1 MPVGGS
7 AARRYA
13 EAMFEVAVR
22 ENAVPAY
29 RASVERV
36 RDALGPDVVRWLRDR
51 VVPVARRRETLA
63 AATKGEPPAL
73 RAVLELL
80 LERDRLVLLPG
91 IAAAFGELAD
101 RRDGVVRA
109 RITTPV
115 EMDTGHRDEVVRRL
129 EQTTGKR
136 IRPTFA
142 VDPALLGGVTVQL
155 GDRLIDA
162 SVRAQLDALR
172 SQLASQ

>member
-1 MPVGGS
+1 MPLGGS

-22 ENAVPAY
+22 ENAVPEY

-36 RDALGPDVVRWLRDR
+36 RDALGPEIVRWLRDR
-51 VVPVARRRETLA
+51 VVPVDRRRAALE
-63 AATKGEPPAL
+63 AATKGEPAAL
-73 RAVLELL
+73 RAVLDLL

-91 IAAAFGELAD
+91 IAAAYGELAD
-101 RRDGVVRA
+101 RREGVVRA
-109 RITTPV
+109 KITTPV
-115 EMDTGHRDEVVRRL
+115 ELDEGHRADVVRRL

-162 SVRAQLDALR
+162 SVRAQLDELR
-172 SQLASQ
+172 SQLAST

>member
-1 MPVGGS
+1 MALGGS

-13 EAMFEVAVR
+13 EALFEVALR
-22 ENAVPAY
+22 ENAVPEY
-29 RASVERV
+29 RGSLERV
-36 RDALGPDVVRWLRDR
+36 RDALGPDIVRWLRDR
-51 VVPVARRRETLA
+51 VVPVDRRRGALEA
-63 AATKGEPPAL
+63 AAKGEPAAV

-80 LERDRLVLLPG
+80 LERDRLLLLPG
-91 IAAAFGELAD
+91 IAAAFGQLAD
-101 RRDGVVRA
+101 RRNGIVRA
-109 RITTPV
+109 KITTPV
-115 EMDTGHRDEVVRRL
+115 ELDSGHRDEVVRRL

-142 VDPALLGGVTVQL
+142 VDPALLGGVTIQL

-172 SQLASQ
+172 TQLAST

>member
-1 MPVGGS
+1 MAVGGS

-13 EAMFEVAVR
+13 EALYEVAAR

-36 RDALGPDVVRWLRDR
+36 REALGPDVVRWLRDR
-51 VVPVARRRETLA
+51 VVPVERRRAALE
-63 AATKGEPPAL
+63 AATKGEPVAL
-73 RAVLELL
+73 RAVLDLL

-109 RITTPV
+109 KITTPV
-115 EMDTGHRDEVVRRL
+115 ALDESHRADVVRRL

-162 SVRAQLDALR
+162 SIRAQLDELR
-172 SQLASQ
+172 SQLASS

>member
-1 MPVGGS
+1 MAVGGS

-13 EAMFEVAVR
+13 EALFEVAAR
-22 ENAVPAY
+22 ESVVPDY
-29 RASVERV
+29 RASLERV

-51 VVPVARRRETLA
+51 VVPVDRRRETLG
-63 AATKGEPPAL
+63 AATKGEPVAV
-73 RAVLELL
+73 RAVLDLL
-80 LERDRLVLLPG
+80 LERDRLALLPG

-109 RITTPV
+109 KITTPV
-115 EMDTGHRDEVVRRL
+115 ELDKGHRDEVVRRL
-129 EQTTGKR
+129 EQTTSKR

-142 VDPALLGGVTVQL
+142 VDPALLGGVTIQL

-172 SQLASQ
+172 TQLAST

>member
-1 MPVGGS
+1 MAVGGS

-22 ENAVPAY
+22 ENAVTAY

-51 VVPVARRRETLA
+51 VIPADRRRAALE
-63 AATKGEPPAL
+63 AATKGEPAAL
-73 RAVLELL
+73 RAVLDLL

-91 IAAAFGELAD
+91 IAAAYGELAD
-101 RRDGVVRA
+101 RRDGIVRA
-109 RITTPV
+109 KITTPV
-115 EMDTGHRDEVVRRL
+115 ELDEGHRADVVRRL

-142 VDPALLGGVTVQL
+142 VDPTLLGGVTVQL

-172 SQLASQ
+172 SQLAS